1 MAKQNREESDL
12 DYTRFAAE
20 NAEDAKKV
28 EKAEAAAPWKEPE
41 APNKTFLIILTLLA
55 VAVMGAIVIGYL
67 TWVSDLPEAFLISV
81 PIEDYSESWPVNP
94 WAYDDSKLLAECFQ
108 KNKTSGISNIA
119 TIANQNQNSEKLRT
133 LLKWIGGDKVDD
145 SALKDDLTTRP
156 IVLHISALGAVV
168 RDPSDGSDVPFI
180 IPIDGDR
187 ADPWDWKK
195 GSDPKW
201 IKVQEVLDALE
212 KCKAKKKLL
221 LLDLS
226 HPCHNGFLGPVRNDL
241 SERLH
246 KMLEKLEKENKLKF
260 PVIVS
265 TGSNQFSWPSD
276 VDQCSAFAYYLAEG
290 LRGKADG
297 YEQEIGKDQRIN
309 VRELAKFVTPRVARF
324 TKSVFNK
331 NQTPTAYGLDTEA
344 ARFVITL
351 SGLPRREVPAPRDPY
366 PDMLTTWWLAREVAP
381 ALNLHHPLR
390 LQRLTGALLRREE
403 YWQRASNATLDR
415 ARSEFQEKAADYW
428 REKTFAG
435 TLVANP
441 YAKSQKDLLEK
452 VSEYRLS
459 LPTGLP
465 EPKDAKEPKG
475 PVVDPYLK
483 ALSSK
488 SLKEEERE
496 KLKQAWDDRVAASP
510 KSAGA
515 DLWDHARK
523 TIWTEGLAEQFAKVG
538 KQITNP
544 PSGQPGFITFEL
556 LLLQRFDRWKIRSER
571 QLEQFPGQD
580 IQQLLDLEQ
589 ELSKLLKFGP
599 EGFAVV
605 KQELEQAETFRNE
618 AHQGYFKPGRG
629 ALQILDSIQ
638 KAKAKYSRI
647 AVVLDKWRKANQ
659 ILRELLAVIHDT
671 QPGVANSLEP
681 SLNDWVA
688 AISTAVQLSNLVSA
702 ADQGTFDADQV
713 DNLTLTARLNIDT
726 LRKGGAEDVI
736 KNTLKNL
743 TGRQSPDQVEKM
755 FRLVVNTSGAAST
768 RKLVWE
774 ESRNEYAKLVEELR
788 KSDTAD
794 DEAKPWRLSP
804 LPQPVANS
812 SEIGAVSHRTK
823 VAEQMLELA
832 GLSGLEDF
840 KATAQQCKTELTS
853 LEPMEKYGR
862 ASDLIW
868 FDKLKEEAK
877 GFAAANRH
885 QRVLRILR
893 SLPVDVLRSP
903 KASAAWFD
911 IPDPMAMIVKQDNA
925 IYAKF
930 VHSIIVNDRANGIG
944 EEKLDVGIAA
954 YFEQRLATMTRVSD
968 P

>member
-1 MAKQNREESDL
+1 
-12 DYTRFAAE
+12 
-20 NAEDAKKV
+20 
-28 EKAEAAAPWKEPE
+28 
-41 APNKTFLIILTLLA
+41 
-55 VAVMGAIVIGYL
+55 
-67 TWVSDLPEAFLISV
+67 
-81 PIEDYSESWPVNP
+81 VNP

-108 KNKTSGISNIA
+108 KNKTSGTSNIA
-119 TIANQNQNSEKLRT
+119 TVANQNQNSDKLRT
-133 LLKWIGGDKVDD
+133 LLKWIGGAKVDD

-168 RDPSDGSDVPFI
+168 RDPSDGSHVPFI

-201 IKVQEVLDALE
+201 VKVQEVLDALD

-246 KMLEKLEKENKLKF
+246 KMLEQQEKDKKLKF

-265 TGSNQFSWPSD
+265 TGANQFSWPSD

-297 YEQEIGKDQRIN
+297 YEGIGKDQRIN

-324 TKSVFNK
+324 TKSVFKK

-351 SGLPRREVPAPRDPY
+351 SGLPEREVPAPRDPY
-366 PDMLTTWWLAREVAP
+366 PEMLTTWWLAREVSP

-428 REKTFAG
+428 RKEIFAG
-435 TLVANP
+435 TLVKNP
-441 YAKSQKDLLEK
+441 YAPSQQTLLET
-452 VSEYRLS
+452 VSKYRLS
-459 LPTGLP
+459 LPGSTP
-465 EPKDAKEPKG
+465 EPKDPKEPKG
-475 PVVDPYLK
+475 PIIDPYLK
-483 ALSSK
+483 ALNSK

-496 KLKQAWDDRVAASP
+496 KLKQAWDDRIARDP
-510 KSAGA
+510 KDAGA
-515 DLWDHARK
+515 NLWEHTRK
-523 TIWTEGLAEQFAKVG
+523 TIWTETLAEQFAKVA

-544 PSGQPGFITFEL
+544 AAGQTGFITFEL

-571 QLEQFPGQD
+571 QLEQYPGQD

-589 ELSKLLKFGP
+589 ELSNLLKLGP

-605 KQELEQAETFRNE
+605 KQELEQAEVFRNE

-629 ALQILDSIQ
+629 AIQIFDPIQ
-638 KAKAKYSRI
+638 KAKAKYSRV

-659 ILRELLAVIHDT
+659 ILRELIAVIHET
-671 QPGVANSLEP
+671 LPGVANSMEP
-681 SLNDWVA
+681 SQADWSA

-702 ADQGTFDADQV
+702 ADQGNFDADQV

-774 ESRNEYAKLVEELR
+774 ESRNEYAKLVEGVR
-788 KSDTAD
+788 NSDTKD
-794 DEAKPWRLSP
+794 DDAKPWAVTSLEP
-804 LPQPVANS
+804 QLPNS
-812 SEIGAVSHRTK
+812 SEIGAVSNRIT
-823 VAEQMLELA
+823 VAEKMLELA
-832 GLSGLEDF
+832 GLSGLDDF
-840 KATAQQCKTELTS
+840 KVTAQQCKTELTS

-893 SLPVDVLRSP
+893 ALPVDVLRSP
-903 KASAAWFD
+903 KASAAWFGIGEIPD
-911 IPDPMAMIVKQDNA
+911 IPDPMATIIKQDNA
-925 IYAKF
+925 TYAKF
-930 VHSIIVNDRANGIG
+930 VISVIANDRANGVG
-944 EEKLDVGIAA
+944 EEKSDVRITA
-954 YFEQRLATMTRVSD
+954 FFDNRLATMTKVND